1 MQRLLAAACLFLSL
15 SGLLGASE
23 VCVVCDK
30 PAATYR
36 CTLEQFTRDPKF
48 QLGAEAQR
56 LACETVLAKM
66 GAHAHCKVA
75 PDPMLPCDGPQRT
88 VSVRDLQQI
97 AASDGEQT
105 YQPGVFEI
113 ARRNVY
119 ATWICVSSMFKDC

>member
-15 SGLLGASE
+15 SGSLGASE

-36 CTLEQFTRDPKF
+36 CALEQFTRNSKF
-48 QLGAEAQR
+48 QLGADAQR
-56 LACETVLAKM
+56 LACETVLAKS
-66 GAHAHCKVA
+66 GPHAHCKVVA
-75 PDPMLPCDGPQRT
+75 DTEVPCEGPQRT
-88 VSVRDLQQI
+88 VTVRDLQQI
-97 AASDGEQT
+97 MAGDGEQT